1 MSDAK
6 FHGWKMTE
14 NVFFIVNNCKWTLR
28 WQNAVEKNDLGKE
41 NKIYQIEVYL
51 FYKLRISSRKKPSPN
66 CLLIIEKSFY
76 LCSSQIS
83 GREKL
88 LYSQYFYTIAERR
101 SGYISG
107 ERQVYLSCKQKVGSD
122 SLDRNFGMLGY
133 SFWSGNHGEEWDN
146 FGMPNTFACIFGIK
160 IRFNGYLS
168 AFPSKITR
176 LISEH
181 KN

>member
-1 MSDAK
+1 M
-6 FHGWKMTE
+6 
-14 NVFFIVNNCKWTLR
+14 
-28 WQNAVEKNDLGKE
+28 GKE

-66 CLLIIEKSFY
+66 CLLIIEKSFC

-88 LYSQYFYTIAERR
+88 LYSQCFYTIADRR
-101 SGYISG
+101 TGYISG

-122 SLDRNFGMLGY
+122 SLDRNFGMIAY

-146 FGMPNTFACIFGIK
+146 LECQILLLAFLELKFDSTGTWARFPARSPNWFQNIIINKHKKIFILPQV
-160 IRFNGYLS
+160 IIHSIMYSLNSYWR
-168 AFPSKITR
+168 
-176 LISEH
+176 
-181 KN
+181 